1 MFRYVERLSVLL
13 LVVAFAVLA
22 NAAEKPTYNILYVHS
37 YTERDTWSKE
47 LNEGLLQGFK
57 ENSLAVNITT
67 EYLNS
72 RFLNKESEEELMV
85 KFCRAAA
92 ERKTDLIVASN
103 DEALYTL
110 LTCGHPLPTQVPIVF
125 LGVEYPNK
133 EVMSKFNNITG
144 STAPHPFNVLL
155 ETAKYV
161 FPNRT
166 NTVLLSEETTLGRL
180 SYQSFEGYWN
190 EFSSR
195 NTNYTLRK
203 FNVTEDPMT
212 EILSEI
218 QISGIAYQS
227 IMLVPYWGLYMSS
240 MAKVSRAPTFTV
252 SGSAL
257 LNGVF
262 CTVSPNMYEDARR
275 AGNLASRIL
284 NGASPSSI
292 PVVESEYELTF
303 DYLQL
308 KFFGVKKE
316 MLPRNSIVI
325 NEPYMERYGGLILL
339 FYALVIGLLVFIV
352 VRLVVVNRRESRR
365 RMHAQTKLLIQD
377 RLVSQRNEF
386 DNIFH
391 SIRDAVITYDTD
403 FKIHFINKTTVE
415 MLHLAEKA
423 SDSSSRPYEGQPVG
437 TLLALFNN
445 GENILQPLMNK
456 VREEGVSVEIPENS
470 FVQETHSKKYFP
482 VSGEIVPLFDKDKQ
496 TGLVLTFRNISDVA
510 LQKRFFNLAV
520 EESSIYPWE
529 YNPTTEIFTFPAGYM
544 AHMGFEER
552 TTMPRQEMST
562 YIHPEDWQDTV
573 TLLKGILEGKQTRN
587 RISFRQRNRSGNYEW
602 WEFRISVLSGLTED
616 DPFGILGVCQS
627 IQRYKTTEE
636 ELILARDRALQADK
650 LKTAFLANMSHEIRT
665 PLNSIVGFSDIL
677 KDYKMF
683 SEEEIEQFIATINK
697 NCELLLALISD
708 ILDLSRVEAGSM
720 DFQFSPY
727 YLPIIFQ
734 EIYDSQ
740 KLSMPPGVEL
750 VKKVPEGSERTIFT
764 DSVRLKQ
771 VLNNLINNAV
781 KFTAKGSITFGYTEE
796 EKDYTTFYVE
806 DTGTGISKE
815 DQERIFERFYKVD
828 SFTQGAG
835 LGLSIT
841 QTIVNRFNGTINV
854 TSELGKGTRFF
865 VRVPNKI
872 Q

>member
-1 MFRYVERLSVLL
+1 MKLKYIERLYLFL
-13 LVVAFAVLA
+13 FFAAITIIV
-22 NAAEKPTYNILYVHS
+22 NAGERVIYNVLYVQS
-37 YTERDTWSKE
+37 YTEKDTWSKE
-47 LNEGLLQGFK
+47 LNEGLIQGFK
-57 ENSLAVNITT
+57 DNSLEVNVTT

-72 RFLNKESEEELMV
+72 RFLNSEGELMK

-92 ERKTDLIVASN
+92 ERNTDLIVVSN

-110 LTCGHPLPTQVPIVF
+110 LTCEDPLVSQIPIVF
-125 LGVEYPNK
+125 LGVEYPNEK
-133 EVMSKFNNITG
+133 VMSKYDNLTG
-144 STAPHPFNVLL
+144 MTAPHPFDVIL
-155 ETAKYV
+155 ETAQYI

-166 NTVLLSEETTLGRL
+166 NTVLLSEETVLGRW
-180 SYQSFEGYWN
+180 SDQAFKGYW
-190 EFSSR
+190 EDFSAK
-195 NTNYTLRK
+195 NPEYKLK
-203 FNVTEDPMT
+203 EFNVTDDPMT

-227 IMLVPYWGLYMSS
+227 IMIVPYWGLYMTSI
-240 MAKVSRAPTFTV
+240 AKVSRAPTFTV

-275 AGNLASRIL
+275 AGDVAARIL
-284 NGASPSSI
+284 NGEKPSTI
-292 PVVESEYELTF
+292 PVTESNYELTF

-316 MLPRNSIVI
+316 SLPRNSIII
-325 NEPYMERYGGLILL
+325 NEPYMERYGGLIIL

-352 VRLVVVNRRESRR
+352 VRLIAVNRRESRR

-415 MLHLAEKA
+415 MLHLTGKV
-423 SDSSSRPYEGQPVG
+423 SDSSSRPYEGQPAG
-437 TLLALFNN
+437 SLLSLFNDGN
-445 GENILQPLMNK
+445 DILMPMLKK
-456 VREEGVSVEIPENS
+456 VRQEGISLEVPENS
-470 FVQETHSKKYFP
+470 FIQEIHSKNYFP
-482 VSGEIVPLFDKDKQ
+482 ISGEIVPLYDKNKQ
-496 TGLVLTFRNISDVA
+496 TGLVFTFRNISDVA
-510 LQKRFFNLAV
+510 LQKRFFSLAV

-529 YNPTTEIFTFPAGYM
+529 YNLATEMFTFPVGYM
-544 AHMGFEER
+544 NHMGFEGR
-552 TTMPRQEMST
+552 TTLSKEEMGK
-562 YIHPEDWQDTV
+562 YIHPEDWQETV
-573 TLLKGILEGKQTRN
+573 TRLASIPEGKHSRN
-587 RISFRQRNRSGNYEW
+587 RISFRQRNGSGNYEW
-602 WEFRISVLSGLTED
+602 WEFRISILSGLTEG
-616 DPFGILGVCQS
+616 DPYGILGVCQS
-627 IQRYKTTEE
+627 IQRYKATEE

-727 YLPIIFQ
+727 YLPIILQ

-750 VKKVPEGSERTIFT
+750 IKQVPEGSERTIYT

-781 KFTAKGSITFGYTEE
+781 KFTAKGSITFGYNEE

-806 DTGTGISKE
+806 DTGTGISRE

-841 QTIVNRFNGTINV
+841 QTIVNRFNGTIKV
-854 TSELGKGTRFF
+854 SSELGKGTRFS
-865 VRVPNKI
+865 VRVPNKVS
-872 Q
+872 